1 MALLI
6 PTPIEMSDKSIDS
19 ISSDPAR
26 FSTKVNSLLNFLD
39 EIDDRSDNSVRR
51 SSQLCVDEKRV
62 DESNNP
68 QSPNARLIREKK
80 YVWDDWDEVLEKDP
94 IHRKKYIWDDDEM
107 AMLDEETKCL
117 WNDWEGTEH
126 LDAQLIDDKPYVA
139 KDESDVVP
147 GKQSKRCPADARLQL
162 QLLKSMSEEVQT
174 RADTMKTQ
182 LEQSTR
188 EVEDLHA
195 IRIKNESDHV
205 QKMIL
210 LKQVWKQRIEDVN
223 AEHEKASDSSRVM
236 IVYLC
241 SVSNSTA
248 GVPHM

>member
-1 MALLI
+1 
-6 PTPIEMSDKSIDS
+6 MSDKSIDS

-51 SSQLCVDEKRV
+51 SSKLRVDEKRV
-62 DESNNP
+62 DESNDP
-68 QSPNARLIREKK
+68 QSSNARLIREKK
-80 YVWDDWDEVLEKDP
+80 YVWDDWDEVLEKDT
-94 IHRKKYIWDDDEM
+94 IHQKKYIWDDDEM

-117 WNDWEGTEH
+117 LNDWEGTEH
-126 LDAQLIDDKPYVA
+126 LDAQLIDDKPKVA
-139 KDESDVVP
+139 KDESDVVS

-236 IVYLC
+236 IVYLY
-241 SVSNSTA
+241 SISNSTS
-248 GVPHM
+248 GLPHM